1 MPLNPR
7 TEEQISAAP
16 KLIER
21 KNREKNLL
29 VQAMPNKGA
38 FERCRQLAATLPDRP
53 VSPITAA
60 GMLLDPRNMWRI
72 RSQPQKV

>member
-16 KLIER
+16 KLMER

-29 VQAMPNKGA
+29 LQAMPNKDA
-38 FERCRQLAATLPDRP
+38 FERCPQLAATLP
-53 VSPITAA
+53 AA
-60 GMLLDPRNMWRI
+60 ARI
-72 RSQPQKV
+72 PDNCRGDATRSMR